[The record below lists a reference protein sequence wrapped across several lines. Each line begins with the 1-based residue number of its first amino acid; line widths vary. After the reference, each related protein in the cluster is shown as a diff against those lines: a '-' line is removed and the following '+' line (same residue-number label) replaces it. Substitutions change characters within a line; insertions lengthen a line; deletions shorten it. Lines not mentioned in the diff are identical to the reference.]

1 MHQPNKNTIFQK
13 PFGDTR
19 IPQNRRLAISIS
31 YDRNLL
37 DFLTDLLSLEREHH
51 IGRPLEITDIPLPA
65 HATFTVLQADKLLL
79 HFMSA
84 YGTNLIAL
92 AHAIQLHFL
101 CPYYNL
107 QSICCPAFFRTT

>member
-37 DFLTDLLSLEREHH
+37 DFLTDLLSLEREH
-51 IGRPLEITDIPLPA
+51 
-65 HATFTVLQADKLLL
+65 
-79 HFMSA
+79 
-84 YGTNLIAL
+84 
-92 AHAIQLHFL
+92 
-101 CPYYNL
+101 
-107 QSICCPAFFRTT
+107 QSGVRSK